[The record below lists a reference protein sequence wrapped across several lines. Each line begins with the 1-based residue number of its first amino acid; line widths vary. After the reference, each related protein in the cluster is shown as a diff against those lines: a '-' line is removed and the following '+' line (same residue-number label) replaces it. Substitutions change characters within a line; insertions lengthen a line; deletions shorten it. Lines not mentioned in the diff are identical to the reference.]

1 MERDVFISYSYED
14 KAIADAV
21 CTNLETNGVRCW
33 IAPRDIFPGSDW
45 AQSIIDAIKSS
56 KLMVLIFSKNANG
69 SNQVTK
75 ELNLAVSHNLVVVP
89 FKVDDSVPSGS
100 MEYFLADMHWLD
112 SIGGDMQSHIN
123 KLIEVVRSVLHSKS
137 HADPITAPVTENKT
151 NTASAVPSFQYV
163 APNGATPQPA
173 PVAPQPTSIPGPQPA
188 KKVGTFEAYGNMW
201 RNFFKFKG
209 RASRSEYWKP
219 VIINAIIQVIAFF
232 VFAVALASVSY
243 DQEDAVTILWLL
255 FIFVT
260 SLPFI
265 SLGVRRLHDAGYSGW
280 WILLSLPG
288 WTAIVPVIFF
298 CMPTNVA
305 NNKYARE

>member
-14 KAIADAV
+14 KTIADAV
-21 CTNLETNGVRCW
+21 CANLESNGIRCW

-112 SIGGDMQSHIN
+112 SIDGDMQSQIN
-123 KLIEVVRSVLHSKS
+123 KLIEVVKSVLQLKFQAEPST
-137 HADPITAPVTENKT
+137 PPMTENKT
-151 NTASAVPSFQYV
+151 NTASAVPSFQYTNPN
-163 APNGATPQPA
+163 APKPQTPPMT
-173 PVAPQPTSIPGPQPA
+173 PQPTSIPGPHLT
-188 KKVGTFEAYGNMW
+188 KKVGFFEAYGNMW
-201 RNFFKFKG
+201 KNFFKFKG
-209 RASRSEYWKP
+209 GASRSEYWKP
-219 VIINAIIQVIAFF
+219 VILNVIIQIIILFAFGGLFTIVTYGMEDF
-232 VFAVALASVSY
+232 VS
-243 DQEDAVTILWLL
+243 TLWVL

-265 SLGVRRLHDAGYSGW
+265 SLSVRRLHDAGYSGW
-280 WILLSLPG
+280 WMLLCLLG
-288 WTAIVPVIFF
+288 WASIVPIIFF

-305 NNKYARE
+305 NNKYTRK